1 MKQSAR
7 NTLSG
12 NLFFQYEYKNLK
24 FQNDFT
30 VSYNKNNNSPYGSFS
45 EYATLSP
52 LYTPYNDDDSLKK
65 MLSEETVTTNNPQ
78 ITGNPLYNATL
89 PSRNDGRYTNLQ
101 NNFAMEWNI
110 LPELFMRARLGL
122 TKQDDRSDVY
132 LSRDHT
138 SFETDYYTG
147 DNYKLRGS
155 YVYSTAYYFA
165 YEGDITL
172 NYNQTFKD
180 KHQLYAGF
188 SFNFADDK
196 TENYGFTAQGFSAL
210 NKDNIGMASTY
221 AVESKPSS
229 SEDHSRRF
237 GSILNLNYTYNHR
250 YFVDFSGKLEGSSK
264 FGSNDR
270 IAPFWSAGL
279 GWNLHNENFLSHS
292 QAVNNLRLR
301 FSYGTTGS
309 QNFSP

>member
-12 NLFFQYEYKNLK
+12 KLFFQYEYKNLK

-52 LYTPYNDDDSLKK
+52 LYTPYNDDGSLKK

-147 DNYKLRGS
+147 DNYKLRG
-155 YVYSTAYYFA
+155 
-165 YEGDITL
+165 
-172 NYNQTFKD
+172 
-180 KHQLYAGF
+180 
-188 SFNFADDK
+188 
-196 TENYGFTAQGFSAL
+196 
-210 NKDNIGMASTY
+210 
-221 AVESKPSS
+221 
-229 SEDHSRRF
+229 
-237 GSILNLNYTYNHR
+237 
-250 YFVDFSGKLEGSSK
+250 
-264 FGSNDR
+264 
-270 IAPFWSAGL
+270 
-279 GWNLHNENFLSHS
+279 LSLIHI
-292 QAVNNLRLR
+292 
-301 FSYGTTGS
+301 
-309 QNFSP
+309 